1 MPRALLTTLTTY
13 LHEHRRPLRAVV
25 ASLAGGYL
33 LWIAGSYGYFRMFS
47 MWAVYDDEGYI
58 MQSVR
63 SYLEGHR
70 LYDEVYSQYGPSF
83 FLLQHGIYTVLGLPL
98 DHDIYRLVTLA
109 AWLGTAAAAAGI
121 VFRLTRS
128 LVLSAIALVHVFV
141 HLVSLISEPGHPETV
156 LGLTFTLAC
165 LVVAGEQGAIVR
177 RHAAWCG
184 ILAAFAVFA
193 KVNVGT
199 YLFLGLAI
207 PLVCA
212 TSLGRFAGPAAIVV
226 SAVVPLVVFGKH
238 LGGRSANY
246 AAVGALSAAA
256 VACVCYRLYRPP
268 LLKRGILFT
277 FVVAFASTAS
287 LVLIAILV
295 QGTSP
300 RALVNGI
307 LLQPMQLA
315 DVFYMPVAI
324 SRPAAFISA
333 LGLLAA
339 VALTSPRLA
348 SSDLGTPLVFSAKVA
363 FACGTLYASGL
374 GYLELM
380 EYVTPF
386 LWIAV
391 VPATPGESSRALLG
405 RGVLAAT
412 AVFQFLQA
420 YPVGGTQVTFATVLM
435 IPCALVCL
443 HDALQI
449 LNSQA
454 ARPRVASVLLAATAV
469 WALTFYRPIIG
480 PEVRLYYEGA
490 YRARHELRLPG
501 ASRIRLLSHEVQL
514 LHWLAGTIKA
524 NCTAFVSVPG
534 FNSLYPWT
542 GLSPLTSMN
551 AGTWMSLLPQEEQ
564 ERIWRGIDGTQSP
577 CAIFNHTI
585 ANNWLGRPVEGFPAH
600 HQLMARFQSVAEVE
614 GFHFMLPLAATRTD
628 DAVMALVA
636 GRQRF
641 EPAHPYLPVVS
652 TFLVNQARSTIRT
665 WIRTTRPGAV
675 LGCQSGQPDAGR
687 PSRGGLLLY
696 VGTTGTLYGQ
706 HPIAE
711 PDGLSSQA
719 VVNDGLWHH
728 VAIVRD
734 GDRQALYVDGVLSDS
749 VDAAIKV
756 GDPMECQ
763 AGIGF
768 TTSWPHARLGWMG
781 FRGDIDGLAVARRAW
796 SPEEV
801 GRDWVATR
809 PRD

>member
-1 MPRALLTTLTTY
+1 MPRALLTRLTAY
-13 LHEHRRPLRAVV
+13 LQERGRPLRAVL
-25 ASLAGGYL
+25 ACLAGAYL
-33 LWIAGSYGYFRMFS
+33 LWILGSYGYFRMFS
-47 MWAVYDDEGYI
+47 MWAAYDDEGYI

-83 FLLQHGIYTVLGLPL
+83 FLLQHGIYTLLRLPL
-98 DHDIYRLVTLA
+98 THDVVRLVTLA

-165 LVVAGEQGAIVR
+165 LIVAGDRGAITR
-177 RHAAWCG
+177 RHAVWCG

-193 KVNVGT
+193 KVNVGA
-199 YLFLGLAI
+199 YLFLGLVI
-207 PLVCA
+207 PFVCA
-212 TSLGRFAGPAAIVV
+212 TSLGRVAGPAAIVV
-226 SAVVPLVVFGKH
+226 SALVPLVVFGRH

-256 VACVCYRLYRPP
+256 IACVCYRLYRPP
-268 LLKRGILFT
+268 LLKRGILLS

-287 LVLIAILV
+287 LVLIAVLM

-300 RALVNGI
+300 RALVDGI
-307 LLQPMQLA
+307 LLLPMQLA

-324 SRPAAFISA
+324 ARPAVLVSA
-333 LGLLAA
+333 VALLAA
-339 VALTSPRLA
+339 AALTSPRLA
-348 SSDLGTPLVFSAKVA
+348 SSDLRAPLVFSVKVA
-363 FACGTLYASGL
+363 FACGTLYASRV
-374 GYLELM
+374 GYLALM

-391 VPATPGESSRALLG
+391 VPATDAESSRARVG

-420 YPVGGTQVTFATVLM
+420 YPVGGTQVTFATALM

-443 HDALQI
+443 HDAIRI
-449 LNSQA
+449 LSSQV
-454 ARPRVASVLLAATAV
+454 ARPRLVSVLLAATVV
-469 WALTFYRPIIG
+469 WAVTFYRPIIG
-480 PEVRLYYEGA
+480 PEVRLYYEAG

-501 ASRIRLLSHEVQL
+501 ASRIRLQPHEVQL
-514 LHWLAGTIKA
+514 LHWLAGTVKA

-551 AGTWMSLLPQEEQ
+551 AGTWMSLLRQEDQ
-564 ERIWRGIDGTQSP
+564 ERIWRGIDGAQSP
-577 CAIFNHTI
+577 CAIFNGAI
-585 ANNWLGRPVEGFPAH
+585 ANNWLGRSVETFAAYH
-600 HQLMARFQSVAEVE
+600 ELMARFQSVAEVQ
-614 GFHFMLPLAATRTD
+614 GFAFMLPIAATRTD

-641 EPAHPYLPVVS
+641 EPEHPYLPVVS

-675 LGCQSGQPDAGR
+675 LGCQSVAPDAGR
-687 PSRGGLLLY
+687 PSQGGLLMY

-711 PDGLSSQA
+711 ADGLSSQG

-734 GDRQALYVDGVLSDS
+734 GNRQALYVDGALNDS
-749 VDAAIKV
+749 VEGAIEAR
-756 GDPMECQ
+756 GPLECQ
-763 AGIGF
+763 AGIGY

-781 FRGDIDGLAVARRAW
+781 YRGDIEGLAVARRAW
-796 SPEEV
+796 SPEDV
-801 GRDWVATR
+801 RRDWAATR